1 MKETL
6 QHIQSVQ
13 NLSRRMGQIRSKLD
27 ASSARTRVQAK
38 LIEEKQRRADQVH
51 KQRLEATKEADAN
64 QLQID
69 EAEQEIARLKVQLN
83 VIKHQKEYDAIQH
96 AILSNI
102 ADIRKCEDQELAALQ
117 AIDDLTEE
125 EELLRAEIRQS
136 QSALQE
142 TRDESEGQAAELHQR
157 LQKLQEEQQQLRQQ
171 INPNVLAAYDRLI
184 PSRHNDAIAPVKN
197 HTCRGCFTRVTKQ
210 TENLLMRGEKIVYC
224 HSCGRMLMLPD

>member
-13 NLSRRMGQIRSKLD
+13 NLSRQMDEIRSKLD

-38 LIEEKQRRADQVH
+38 LIEDKQRRADQAH
-51 KQRLEATKEADAN
+51 KQRLEATMEADAR

-69 EAEQEIARLKVQLN
+69 EAEGEIARLKVQLN

-102 ADIRKCEDQELAALQ
+102 ADIQKWEDEELAALQ
-117 AIDDLTEE
+117 AIDDLKEE
-125 EELLRAEIRQS
+125 EERLTTEIGQS
-136 QSALQE
+136 QSALEE
-142 TRDESEGQAAELHQR
+142 TRGESEREAAELHQR
-157 LQKLQEEQQQLRQQ
+157 LEELQGEQQQLRQQ

-197 HTCRGCFTRVTKQ
+197 HTCHGCFTRVPKQ
-210 TENLLMRGEKIVYC
+210 TENLLMRGESIVFC
-224 HSCGRMLMLPD
+224 HSCGRMLMLPE